1 MLLGGCLIQGGLA
14 AELLGVFHFVNVKRS
29 SLVKVSRICEGT
41 RTLIPM
47 NYVEYIGYG

>member
-14 AELLGVFHFVNVKRS
+14 VELLGVFHFVNVKRS
-29 SLVKVSRICEGT
+29 SLVKVSHICEG
-41 RTLIPM
+41 TLIPM